1 MAIAP
6 INSVSFKSN
15 YNTKIHFTANNRDEE
30 NDNTS
35 PEGYPF
41 PRRAARNLAT
51 VPVVVMMT
59 MSPSLLNAATAPEK
73 SVPLNTQALTELVEA
88 QESPKT
94 EVSTYV
100 MAPQQTGV
108 MSQGQRAYF
117 ESNKDI
123 IPFKMYAGSGAYI
136 AFSDPLKKREIMYV
150 EYVPKDFK
158 YTNMYDAFNLPVVK
172 EMVYHKTGDSRE
184 YCGLILRNSVE
195 INGQSY
201 FKDTE
206 QRITDDAANAIID
219 LLNGDSKFTDNTGL
233 MVRIVDTPNLTP
245 TKMVKP
251 TNSDY

>member
-15 YNTKIHFTANNRDEE
+15 YNNKIHFTANNRDEE

-35 PEGYPF
+35 PEGYSF

-73 SVPLNTQALTELVEA
+73 SVPLNTQALTELVET
-88 QESPKT
+88 QEAPKAAAP
-94 EVSTYV
+94 TYI
-100 MAPQQTGV
+100 MAPQQSEA
-108 MSQGQRAYF
+108 MSQGQRDYF
-117 ESNKDI
+117 ELNKKS

-136 AFSDPLKKREIMYV
+136 AFSDPLKKSEIMYV
-150 EYVPKDFK
+150 DYIPKDFK
-158 YTNMYDAFNLPVVK
+158 YTNAYDAFNLPVVK

-219 LLNGDSKFTDNTGL
+219 LLNGDSKFTDKTGL
-233 MVRIVDTPNLTP
+233 MVRVVNTPNLTP

-251 TNSDY
+251 TNVDY